1 MGAPMENRYNIWNK
15 WDPLKVVVLG
25 DTYKPEFYDGIK
37 DNNVRDVL
45 LRICEE
51 TLEDL
56 EYYEKVLKDF
66 GCQVLRPKIDP
77 NDNIMNYVNKDG
89 KLPTKG
95 GGVPKP
101 ALFPRDSQFVLGNR
115 IVYTDDEPKNPWIN
129 LLSNYNNNDVIDIRN
144 KITIDGKTPVNAPS
158 YTVVGRD
165 LYIDLADKAIN
176 PKHKRKFLDK
186 TKNIRL
192 NYLNIGGHND
202 GTFHTIKP
210 GAILSLYEIQKYE
223 NTFPDWDICYL
234 EYESWAKVEGFM
246 KLKRQNKGKWWVP
259 GEEDNIEFTM
269 FVENWLDNWVGYVE
283 ESVFDVNV
291 LVLDEH
297 YVCVNNVNNETVNTF
312 LKKHK
317 MEAIHIPWR
326 HRYFHDGGLHCLTL
340 DLYREGNMVDYFPER
355 GDVGVIDHGFD

>member
-1 MGAPMENRYNIWNK
+1 MENPIENCYNIWNK

-25 DTYKPEFYDGIK
+25 DTYQPEFYDGIK
-37 DNNVRDVL
+37 DNNVKDVL

-66 GCQVLRPKIDP
+66 GCKVLRPKIDP
-77 NDNIMNYVNKDG
+77 NDNIMNYVDH
-89 KLPTKG
+89 KG
-95 GGVPKP
+95 RLSGAHGGVPKP
-101 ALFPRDSQFVLGNR
+101 PLFPRDQQFVAGNKL
-115 IVYTDDEPKNPWIN
+115 VYTERGTFPTKIFDDYN
-129 LLSNYNNNDVIDIRN
+129 LTDIMDVS
-144 KITIDGKTPVNAPS
+144 KHTKVSFAPN

-165 LYIDLADKAIN
+165 VFID
-176 PKHKRKFLDK
+176 RLDHPISIEFENLLK
-186 TKNIRL
+186 SMYKDVRL
-192 NYLNIGGHND
+192 NYLSIGGHND
-202 GTFHTIKP
+202 GCFHTIKP
-210 GAILSLYEIQKYE
+210 GAILSLYDIQKYDK
-223 NTFPDWDICYL
+223 TFPHWDVCYL
-234 EYESWAKVEGFM
+234 EGQSWSKVAGFM
-246 KLKRQNKGKWWVP
+246 KMKRNVRGKWWVP

-283 ESVFDVNV
+283 ETVFDVNV

-297 YVCVNNVNNETVNTF
+297 HVCVSNPNNEQVNAF

-340 DLYREGNMVDYFPER
+340 DLYREGQMVDYFPER
-355 GDVGVIDHGFD
+355 GNVGVIDYGFD